1 MAIKN
6 INRKPFIEDNDT
18 NVSIGIDL
26 PIRKSENK
34 DGFFASTKTT
44 IKAVKNNI
52 ANLIQTNTGERLFQ
66 PRLGLNLRR
75 FLFEQINNEIVLQIQ
90 NEILDALETWLPFVE
105 VSDIQVSDDN
115 NKLNVNIIFNIK
127 QDPDTLDSVQVVITE
142 GETESTVNSGY

>member
-142 GETESTVNSGY
+142 GETEGTVNSGY